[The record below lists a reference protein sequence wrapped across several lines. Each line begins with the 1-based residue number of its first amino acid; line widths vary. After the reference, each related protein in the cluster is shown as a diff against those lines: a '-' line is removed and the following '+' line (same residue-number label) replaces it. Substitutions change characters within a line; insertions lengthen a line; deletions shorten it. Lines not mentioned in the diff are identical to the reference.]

1 MADIDRLIEEFAAD
15 WEAGRRTDVG
25 SFLER
30 VDPGQRQ
37 ELAAALDNY
46 LMAAP
51 TRRWDPEAFE
61 GSLAQRASD
70 RVYES
75 VAGVS
80 GAWPE
85 LLPRLRN
92 QARIKRRDLVE
103 RLTEALGFGGEREIA
118 KVGDY
123 YNRMEHGRL
132 EANGV
137 SRRVIDALAV
147 VLRAD
152 AEEIA
157 AAGARRAEA
166 ADPGDVA
173 FARKAFPNAEFT
185 DVRLLESM
193 DMEVP
198 AEPTHDEID
207 ALFLDG

>member
-1 MADIDRLIEEFAAD
+1 MADIERLIAEFAAD

-25 SFLER
+25 PVLDR

-46 LMAAP
+46 LMTAP

-92 QARIKRRDLVE
+92 QARIKRRELVE
-103 RLTEALGFGGEREIA
+103 RLAGALGFGAEPQVA

-123 YNRMEHGRL
+123 YNRMEHGLL
-132 EANGV
+132 EAGGV
-137 SRRVIDALAV
+137 SRRVIDALAGI
-147 VLRAD
+147 LGAD
-152 AEEIA
+152 PDQIA
-157 AAGARRAEA
+157 AAGAHRSDA
-166 ADPGDVA
+166 AVPGDVA
-173 FARKAFPNAEFT
+173 FARKAFPNAEFA
-185 DVRLLESM
+185 DADLLASM
-193 DMEVP
+193 DMEAP
-198 AEPTHDEID
+198 AEAAHDEID